1 MSWNELAPRAVADR
15 PAEAEAAMTDAA
27 TAAREHYARRL
38 AEIDRWLSRRPW
50 TATDW
55 ELLGARVI
63 LQRAISAE
71 SSPPTR
77 EVKR

>member
-1 MSWNELAPRAVADR
+1 MNGQSDPGA
-15 PAEAEAAMTDAA
+15 
-27 TAAREHYARRL
+27 AARDYYTRRL
-38 AEIDRWLSRRPW
+38 AEIDRWLRRRPW

>member
-1 MSWNELAPRAVADR
+1 VADR

-38 AEIDRWLSRRPW
+38 AEIDRWLRRRPW

-55 ELLGARVI
+55 ELAGARVL
-63 LQRAISAE
+63 LQRALVAE
-71 SSPPTR
+71 GGQPIRWPVR
-77 EVKR
+77 EVRQ